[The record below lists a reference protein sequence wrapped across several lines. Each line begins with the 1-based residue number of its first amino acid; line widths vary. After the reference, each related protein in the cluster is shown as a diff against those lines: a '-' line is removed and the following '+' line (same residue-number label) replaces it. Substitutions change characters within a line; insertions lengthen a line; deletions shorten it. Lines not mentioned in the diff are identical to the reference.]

1 MRSWITLDD
10 VFNGTAVFIAKT
22 DAEDVTVVMVSVRE
36 IEFLRRGVVSEGRQ
50 FRGVIRTESQASI
63 SASIG
68 EKFELITSGN
78 DEICIRK
85 MIFLKKGNR
94 KIKDPVDLVI
104 ICVVGKLSVENKSYY
119 YYKTAKVYQ
128 TRLLIPE

>member
-1 MRSWITLDD
+1 MGSWITLDD

-85 MIFLKKGNR
+85 MILKRGAR
-94 KIKDPVDLVI
+94 RSRTQWTSL
-104 ICVVGKLSVENKSYY
+104 
-119 YYKTAKVYQ
+119 
-128 TRLLIPE
+128 